1 MKITKRRLRRIIQE
15 ELDDEI
21 DTSWLDDEEDEEW
34 GEIVTS
40 NIPQVQ
46 AIDNL
51 LRADTPGDEVVSDDS
66 LSSFVIG
73 PVKTSKDDYQPVRV
87 WRNNYLGMLGQEVY
101 VEDSAYDD
109 SGNLHT
115 SEDLVQW
122 LKTQGAKIRE

>member
-73 PVKTSKDDYQPVRV
+73 PVKTSKFDDQSVRS